1 MSTPPGSPS
10 ASRLVRPGWL
20 DTRLVLGV
28 LLVLVSVVVGARLLA
43 GADRS
48 QSVWVAARDLPAGAR
63 LAAGDLRPGE
73 VRLFDNGGRYL
84 AATDD
89 PPVGYLLARGV
100 GAEELLPRDSL
111 VLPEDVEEPLRE
123 VSVPVDARHL
133 PADLAAGELVDVYF
147 TPGEEQDPGG
157 SEPAPTAQDEDAAE
171 QAGRAAA
178 ARART
183 KRLLA
188 GVPVGLRPR
197 DPAAG
202 AEGEAVVLRVS
213 DDDALRLVT
222 ALRTGSI
229 DLSRVPVGA
238 GLPPVSS
245 AAAG

>member
-1 MSTPPGSPS
+1 MTSPPGSPS

-28 LLVLVSVVVGARLLA
+28 LMVLVSVVVGARLLA

-63 LAAGDLRPGE
+63 LAAGDVRPGE
-73 VRLFDNGGRYL
+73 VRLFDNGERYL
-84 AATDD
+84 AAAGD

-100 GAEELLPRDSL
+100 GADELLARDSL
-111 VLPEDVEEPLRE
+111 VLPEDAREPLRE

-133 PADLAAGELVDVYF
+133 PADLTAGELVDVYF
-147 TPGEEQDPGG
+147 TPGEQQGADAPE
-157 SEPAPTAQDEDAAE
+157 PTAQDADRAE
-171 QAGRAAA
+171 SGGADDPRE
-178 ARART
+178 RT

-213 DDDALRLVT
+213 AEDALRLVT
-222 ALRTGSI
+222 AVRTGSI
-229 DLSRVPVGA
+229 DLSRIPVGA
-238 GLPPVSS
+238 GAPTGPA

>member
-1 MSTPPGSPS
+1 MTTPPGSPS

-28 LLVLVSVVVGARLLA
+28 LMVLVSVVVGARLLA

-63 LAAGDLRPGE
+63 LAPGDVRPGE
-73 VRLFDNGGRYL
+73 VRLFDNGERYL
-84 AATDD
+84 AAAGD
-89 PPVGYLLARGV
+89 PPVGYLLARGA
-100 GAEELLPRDSL
+100 GADELLARDSL
-111 VLPEDVEEPLRE
+111 VLPEDARDPLRE

-147 TPGEEQDPGG
+147 TPGQQGADTPE
-157 SEPAPTAQDEDAAE
+157 PTAQDADRAE
-171 QAGRAAA
+171 PGRADDP
-178 ARART
+178 RART

-197 DPAAG
+197 DPSAG

-213 DDDALRLVT
+213 AEDALRLVT
-222 ALRTGSI
+222 AVRTGSI

-238 GLPPVSS
+238 GVPPVPA